1 MNNFFK
7 SLLETIIF
15 RFFSFAYPISLKFLY
30 KDEKYFNFYLT
41 LIIIFFSII
50 YFFCYYLFRVNYRK
64 ENKSSCYPCIYY
76 TKQFS
81 YFLIG
86 YLVQLNLAFLDTY
99 EIKDGKFK
107 IKNLTLFILKILMIL
122 ETMKRIYYYAK
133 GIKLFFSIESDR
145 EEMDRCYYVMSF
157 EIVYAYFWYNVYSN
171 FFGSGYELPKSY
183 LIFGLIVAIIHGI
196 LAMGCYYLVVK
207 ICFGV
212 LNLIYL
218 SAQIYSIYWR
228 KREHY

>member
-7 SLLETIIF
+7 SLIETFIF
-15 RFFSFAYPISLKFLY
+15 RFFSIVYPISLKFLY
-30 KDEKYFNFYLT
+30 QDEKYFNFYLT
-41 LIIIFFSII
+41 LIIIFLSII
-50 YFFCYYLFRVNYRK
+50 YFICYYIVRVNYSK
-64 ENKSSCYPCIYY
+64 ENKSSCLPCIYY

-107 IKNLTLFILKILMIL
+107 INNVTLFILKILMIL
-122 ETMKRIYYYAK
+122 ETMKRIFYYAE
-133 GIKLFFSIESDR
+133 GVKLFISI
-145 EEMDRCYYVMSF
+145 EMDREQMDRCIYVMTF
-157 EIVYAYFWYNVYSN
+157 EIVYAYFWDNVFSN
-171 FFGSGYELPKSY
+171 FFSSGYNLPKSY
-183 LIFGLIVAIIHGI
+183 FIFGLFVAIIHGI
-196 LAMGCYYLVVK
+196 LAMGSYFLVVK

-218 SAQIYSIYWR
+218 SAQIYSIHWR
-228 KREHY
+228 KREQY